1 MTEAVIIE
9 QNNIGN
15 VWPLVKD
22 YIGRCDHKRF
32 NSNDIYDCLLESTLS
47 LVMVYEDSILKGA
60 CIFKVSNVKKKKI
73 LITVLGGDGA
83 NWDNAI
89 KDFSR
94 QLLERGFKR
103 LEIQGRRGWLK
114 ALNDF
119 DELHTTIGK
128 DL

>member
-1 MTEAVIIE
+1 MTTAVIIE
-9 QNNIGN
+9 PNDIGSF
-15 VWPLVKD
+15 WPLAKD

-32 NSNDIYDCLLESTLS
+32 NSNDIYECLLKSTLH

-60 CIFKVSNVKKKKI
+60 CIFKVANVKSKKI

-83 NWDNAI
+83 NWNNAI

-94 QLLERGFKR
+94 QLLERGYKR
-103 LEIQGRRGWLK
+103 LEIQGRKGWLR
-114 ALNDF
+114 ALKDF
-119 DELHTTIGK
+119 EEIHTTIGK